1 MHLKGRHILDKVG
14 IPSSLAWGYLGI
26 LIFMMGDGLE
36 QGWLSPYLV
45 EQGLTVQQSG
55 ILFTVYGVTI
65 ALSSFLSGLFV
76 DAIGPKKAMLTGLIL
91 YILGSVGFIGLGI
104 TQLSFSTMLPTY
116 AFKGLGYPL
125 FAYSFLVWIAYQTPQ
140 KKLGTAVGW
149 FWFVFTGGMNVLGA
163 YYSTWALKNLGHIN
177 TLWSAIVWVL
187 LGALF
192 ALVINPGGKLD
203 KTKAEQHDNN
213 KLKELAKGLA
223 IVKKEPKIVLVGLV
237 RIINTAAQFG
247 FPVYMPLYM
256 ESQGISIASWLHLWA
271 MIFIGNIAFNLL
283 FGIVGDKLGW
293 RNTVM
298 WFGCVGS
305 AFFTI
310 VLFYVPQLAA
320 GNVWLVQIVGILWG
334 GCLAG
339 FVPLSAIAP
348 SLVKEEKGA
357 AMSILNLGAGLSAFV
372 GPALV
377 ALFIGSLG
385 YAGITWLFAGLF
397 AAAGIMMIFVT
408 LPAEKKT
415 TKDASAHTEIVS
427 A

>member
-1 MHLKGRHILDKVG
+1 MHLKDNNIFDKVG

-76 DAIGPKKAMLTGLIL
+76 DAMGPKKAMLTGLI
-91 YILGSVGFIGLGI
+91 
-104 TQLSFSTMLPTY
+104 
-116 AFKGLGYPL
+116 
-125 FAYSFLVWIAYQTPQ
+125 
-140 KKLGTAVGW
+140 
-149 FWFVFTGGMNVLGA
+149 
-163 YYSTWALKNLGHIN
+163 
-177 TLWSAIVWVL
+177 
-187 LGALF
+187 
-192 ALVINPGGKLD
+192 
-203 KTKAEQHDNN
+203 
-213 KLKELAKGLA
+213 
-223 IVKKEPKIVLVGLV
+223 
-237 RIINTAAQFG
+237 
-247 FPVYMPLYM
+247 
-256 ESQGISIASWLHLWA
+256 
-271 MIFIGNIAFNLL
+271 
-283 FGIVGDKLGW
+283 GDKFGW

-298 WFGCVGS
+298 WFGCAGS
-305 AFFTI
+305 AFFTLF
-310 VLFYVPQLAA
+310 LFYVPQLAA
-320 GNVWLVQIVGILWG
+320 GNIMLTQVIGILWG

-385 YAGITWLFAGLF
+385 YAGLTWLFAGLF
-397 AAAGIMMIFVT
+397 VAAGIMMIFVT
-408 LPAEKKT
+408 LPDEKKT
-415 TKDASAHTEIVS
+415 KTDPNLNSEIVS

>member
-1 MHLKGRHILDKVG
+1 MHLKGSNFLDKAG
-14 IPSSLAWGYLGI
+14 IPASLAWGYLGV

-76 DAIGPKKAMLTGLIL
+76 DAMGPKKAMLTGLIL
-91 YILGSVGFIGLGI
+91 YILGSVGFIGIGI
-104 TQLSFSTMLPTY
+104 SQLSFATMLPTY

-163 YYSTWALKNLGHIN
+163 YYSTWALKHLGHIN
-177 TLWSAIVWVL
+177 TLWSALVWVL
-187 LGALF
+187 IGALF
-192 ALVINPGGKLD
+192 ALVINRGGKID
-203 KTKAEQHDNN
+203 RAKAEQRES
-213 KLKELAKGLA
+213 KLKEIVTGLA
-223 IVKKEPKIVLVGLV
+223 VVKKEPKIVLVGLV

-256 ESQGISIASWLHLWA
+256 ESQGISISSWLHLWA
-271 MIFIGNIAFNLL
+271 MIFIGNIAFNLI
-283 FGIVGDKLGW
+283 FGIVGDKFGW

-298 WFGCVGS
+298 WFGCAGS
-305 AFFTI
+305 AFFTLL
-310 VLFYVPQLAA
+310 LFYVPQLAA
-320 GNVWLVQIVGILWG
+320 GNVLLTQVIGILWG

-348 SLVKEEKGA
+348 SLVKQEKGA

-385 YAGITWLFAGLF
+385 YAGLTWLFAGLF
-397 AAAGIMMIFVT
+397 VAAGIMMIFVT
-408 LPAEKKT
+408 LPDEKKKKT
-415 TKDASAHTEIVS
+415 DPDLNSEIVS

>member
-1 MHLKGRHILDKVG
+1 MHLKGSNFLDKAG
-14 IPSSLAWGYLGI
+14 IPASLAWGYLGV

-76 DAIGPKKAMLTGLIL
+76 DAMGPKKAMLTGLIL
-91 YILGSVGFIGLGI
+91 YIVGSVGFIGIGI
-104 TQLSFSTMLPTY
+104 SQLSFATMLPTY

-163 YYSTWALKNLGHIN
+163 YYSTWALKHLGHIN
-177 TLWSAIVWVL
+177 TLWSALVWVL
-187 LGALF
+187 IGALF
-192 ALVINPGGKLD
+192 ALVINRGGKID
-203 KTKAEQHDNN
+203 RAKAEQRGS
-213 KLKELAKGLA
+213 KLKEIVTGLA
-223 IVKKEPKIVLVGLV
+223 VVKKEPKIVLVGLV

-256 ESQGISIASWLHLWA
+256 ESQGISISSWLHLWA
-271 MIFIGNIAFNLL
+271 MIFIGNIAFNLI
-283 FGIVGDKLGW
+283 FGIVGDKFGW

-298 WFGCVGS
+298 WFGCAGS
-305 AFFTI
+305 AFFTLL
-310 VLFYVPQLAA
+310 LFYVPQLAA
-320 GNVWLVQIVGILWG
+320 GNVLLTQVIGILWG

-348 SLVKEEKGA
+348 SLVKQEKGA

-385 YAGITWLFAGLF
+385 YAGLTWLFAGLF
-397 AAAGIMMIFVT
+397 VAAGIMMIFVT
-408 LPAEKKT
+408 LPDEKKT
-415 TKDASAHTEIVS
+415 KTDPDLNSEIVS